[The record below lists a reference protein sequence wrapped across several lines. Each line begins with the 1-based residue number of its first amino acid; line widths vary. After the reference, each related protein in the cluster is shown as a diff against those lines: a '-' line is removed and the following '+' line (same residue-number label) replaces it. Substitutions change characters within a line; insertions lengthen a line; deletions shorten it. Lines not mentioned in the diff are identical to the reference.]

1 MNLNPKLTPV
11 EIYTDGACTGNP
23 GPGGYGVIIVQDGKR
38 RELSQGYRLTTNNR
52 MELMAAIEGLKLLT
66 QPARVRLF
74 TDSKYISDA
83 INLGWVD
90 IWRAKGWRKTGKG
103 KVLNPDLWKELV
115 ELLDHH
121 QVELVWVKGHAGHP
135 ENERCDKLAVQAA
148 QQRNLLIDT
157 GYEKSQE
164 DPGQQ
169 PGLF

>member
-1 MNLNPKLTPV
+1 MQPDLKLTPV
-11 EIYTDGACTGNP
+11 KIYTDGACTGNP
-23 GPGGYGVIIVQDGKR
+23 GPGGYGVIIIQNGEKK
-38 RELSQGYRLTTNNR
+38 ELSGGYRLTTNNR
-52 MELMAAIEGLKLLT
+52 MELMAVIEGLKSLKDVS
-66 QPARVRLF
+66 RVRLF

-90 IWRAKGWRKTGKG
+90 IWRAKNWKRTGKG

-115 ELLDHH
+115 ELLDQH

-135 ENERCDKLAVQAA
+135 ENERCDMLAVQAA
-148 QQRNLLIDT
+148 QQKNLLIDA

-164 DPGQQ
+164 GTRQQ